1 MELALVF
8 HPASSPGIYTSHKI
22 MIERVQPPFCPSSA
36 PLAPFSLQQPNLNS
50 ERPELAKTTPLIGA
64 VRLYPSRLDFIL
76 NWLVSIFQSRRDML
90 VCVTF
95 IGDLVSVKIFSRGFD
110 SIAFAGLLA
119 LALCEAGIKQIYQSV
134 RSAINMILKGFV
146 DSRANGFVYFLDY
159 SLLFSLFTW
168 TEFSLLSLIFRNSI

>member
-1 MELALVF
+1 
-8 HPASSPGIYTSHKI
+8 

-64 VRLYPSRLDFIL
+64 VRLYPSRLDFIR
-76 NWLVSIFQSRRDML
+76 NWLVSIFQFRCDML
-90 VCVTF
+90 VCSTF

-119 LALCEAGIKQIYQSV
+119 LALWIKQIYQSV
-134 RSAINMILKGFV
+134 RSAINMISKGFV
-146 DSRANGFVYFLDY
+146 CSRANGFVYFLDY
-159 SLLFSLFTW
+159 SLLFFMFTL
-168 TEFSLLSLIFRNSI
+168 TEFSLLSLIFSNSI